1 MSLIR
6 KNNYEYIK
14 KSLEVLDDDTIDVL
28 YDKISEN
35 INKTIKKKKIGRIDK
50 MLFIDANLKFVFDED
65 LENYMEIIE
74 ESFVEPENDRK
85 IRIILELLNK
95 VLVEIEYDQI
105 ENLCDFIEV
114 SREDLLREEVREIF
128 EKNKKNIYKVNKF
141 NRKSCVPS
149 SDKIKNPHL
158 VMLKGILKE
167 VGYKLVSKNRI
178 KNIDDVAKMTTYY
191 NIEQMEAEE

>member
-1 MSLIR
+1 MSLAR

-14 KSLEVLDDDTIDVL
+14 KSLEVLDDNMINDL

-50 MLFIDANLKFVFDED
+50 MLFIDANLKFVFDKD
-65 LENYMEIIE
+65 LEDYMEIVE
-74 ESFVEPENDRK
+74 ESFKEPENDRK
-85 IRIILELLNK
+85 IRIILELINK
-95 VLVEIEYDQI
+95 VLVVIEYDQI
-105 ENLCDFIEV
+105 ETLCDFIEI
-114 SREDLLREEVREIF
+114 SREDLLKDEVRDIF

-178 KNIDDVAKMTTYY
+178 KNIEGEPKMTTYY
-191 NIEQMEAEE
+191 NIEYMENKK

>member
-1 MSLIR
+1 MSLAR
-6 KNNYEYIK
+6 KYNFDYIK
-14 KSLEVLDDDTIDVL
+14 KSLEVLNDNMINIL

-35 INKTIKKKKIGRIDK
+35 INKTIKKKKSERIDK
-50 MLFIDANLKFVFDED
+50 MLFIDTNLKFINDDD
-65 LENYMEIIE
+65 LEDYRIIA
-74 ESFVEPENDRK
+74 SDSLAEPENNRK
-85 IRIILELLNK
+85 IRIILELINK
-95 VLVEIEYDQI
+95 VLVIIEYDQI
-105 ENLCDFIEV
+105 ENLCDFIEIP
-114 SREDLLREEVREIF
+114 REFLLKKEVRDIF

-178 KNIDDVAKMTTYY
+178 KNIEGDPKMTTYY
-191 NIEQMEAEE
+191 NIELMENKK